1 MIVIH
6 LPRINVLRASNTWT
20 KVQSNSH
27 GNSSAMTTAIFYHSI
42 CSSATNLERKTSCE
56 KSCQLSY
63 RPTTYYWPPL
73 KFVHRSYRNL
83 LSYWIGL
90 SILNKRKLKRINPS
104 KHHCRNYNEELNL
117 LQEPELV
124 DPMIQ
129 TFPPRHHSGF
139 RWPHNPQSPRVTL
152 LSLEIGLQE
161 THTWRLVGFQATY
174 GVINKYHQW
183 WRWMCWGMVKWGSPW
198 VLQEVLR
205 FTWS

>member
-20 KVQSNSH
+20 EVQSNSH
-27 GNSSAMTTAIFYHSI
+27 GNSSAMTSTAIFCHSI
-42 CSSATNLERKTSCE
+42 CSSATNLERKTFCE
-56 KSCQLSY
+56 KSCQLRY

-117 LQEPELV
+117 LQEPELIV

-139 RWPHNPQSPRVTL
+139 RWPHNPQSPRSCHVVITGNL
-152 LSLEIGLQE
+152 DSKKRILEGL
-161 THTWRLVGFQATY
+161 
-174 GVINKYHQW
+174 
-183 WRWMCWGMVKWGSPW
+183 
-198 VLQEVLR
+198 
-205 FTWS
+205 

>member
-1 MIVIH
+1 MFFCNE
-6 LPRINVLRASNTWT
+6 LGT
-20 KVQSNSH
+20 Q
-27 GNSSAMTTAIFYHSI
+27 
-42 CSSATNLERKTSCE
+42 NLLCE
-56 KSCQLSY
+56 KSRQLSY

-152 LSLEIGLQE
+152 LSLEIGLQRNA
-161 THTWRLVGFQATY
+161 HLKACRVPGYVRRDKQ
-174 GVINKYHQW
+174 ISS
-183 WRWMCWGMVKWGSPW
+183 MVA
-198 VLQEVLR
+198 LDVLR
-205 FTWS
+205 DGQMRIALGSARGAEIYLELAMATNSTARMKVVCIQSLGKWKVYINIM